1 MKFKRA
7 LMLGSIFLAL
17 IVLAS
22 ALIVYIAQIR
32 TSTHRPAGSSSTPTP
47 VPSTPTPVPS
57 TPTPTPN
64 TPFDGYGVYENC
76 SLNNDKATCFSHLDD
91 MAAAGFKL
99 VVNYHALYDDAIS
112 QKAYLDHAQSVGMK
126 VIIALNKPELYN
138 GTDLSSVFPNLVET
152 CNCSNNPDFIR
163 YVVNLV
169 KNHPALWGYYIG
181 DEVDP
186 ANHDA
191 MKSGLA
197 DIVHQTDPTHPRL
210 FIDSPGHP
218 IGVWHQN
225 SPFFD
230 TTEVIGTD
238 FYPIRDRSPQY
249 PTIGQ
254 AGAVASGTQAYA
266 NAHRE
271 NSAIVLQAF
280 SYSNYN
286 IPGTPYPTADQMESM
301 LSQTLAYSHPRM
313 ILWYSYYDTMSSG
326 NSTLHW
332 NDLKSIIARNIPRT
346 TNSPRI

>member
-17 IVLAS
+17 IVLVS

-47 VPSTPTPVPS
+47 VPSTPI
-57 TPTPTPN
+57 PTPN

-76 SLNNDKATCFSHLDD
+76 SLNKNIATCFSHLDD

-99 VVNYHALYDDAIS
+99 VINYPELYGDASS

-138 GTDLSSVFPNLVET
+138 GKDLSSVFPNLVET
-152 CNCSNNPDFIR
+152 CNCSNNRDFIR

-197 DIVHQTDPTHPRL
+197 DVVHQTDPTHPRL

-230 TTEVIGTD
+230 TAEVIGTD
-238 FYPIRDRSPQY
+238 FYPIRDNSPQY
-249 PTIGQ
+249 PTLGQ
-254 AGAVASGTQAYA
+254 AGTVASGTQAYA

-271 NSAIVLQAF
+271 DSAMVLQAF

-286 IPGTPYPTADQMESM
+286 IPGTPYPTADQMEYT
-301 LSQTLAYSHPRM
+301 LSQTLTYSHPRM
-313 ILWYSYYDTMSSG
+313 ILWYSYYDTMSSD
-326 NSTLHW
+326 NPTQHW
-332 NDLKSIIARNIPRT
+332 SDLKSINARNTPQT
-346 TNSPRI
+346 TRSLQT

>member
-17 IVLAS
+17 IVLVS
-22 ALIVYIAQIR
+22 ALIAYIAQIR
-32 TSTHRPAGSSSTPTP
+32 TSTHQPAGSSSTPIPSPT
-47 VPSTPTPVPS
+47 STPTPVP
-57 TPTPTPN
+57 

-76 SLNNDKATCFSHLDD
+76 NLNGDTAACLSHLDD

-99 VVNYHALYDDAIS
+99 IVNYEQLYGDADA

-126 VIIALNKPELYN
+126 VIIALNKPELYD
-138 GTDLSSVFPNLVET
+138 GTDLSSVFPSLVQT
-152 CNCSNNPDFIR
+152 CNCSNSPDFIR

-186 ANHDA
+186 ADHNA

-210 FIDSPGHP
+210 YIDNPGHSTA
-218 IGVWHQN
+218 VWHRN

-249 PTIGQ
+249 PTISQ
-254 AGAVASGTQAYA
+254 TGAVVSGTQAYA

-271 NSAIVLQAF
+271 DSAIVLQAF
-280 SYSNYN
+280 SYSN
-286 IPGTPYPTADQMESM
+286 
-301 LSQTLAYSHPRM
+301 
-313 ILWYSYYDTMSSG
+313 
-326 NSTLHW
+326 
-332 NDLKSIIARNIPRT
+332 
-346 TNSPRI
+346 